1 MQNQLHRS
9 VDVRDAPVH
18 RYRRSSPLSWW
29 TRVYDRGGFEV
40 VLAGFALAY
49 LILFAGLPLLYN
61 IVLSVQEVDLLG
73 SDAFLRPFVGLA
85 NYRDI
90 FSRPEARMVLGNT
103 VLFVSLSLAFQ
114 LTLGFALALL
124 FQQNFPGASFMR
136 GLFLAGWIMP
146 GLVVGAIWKLVF
158 AGDYGVLNH
167 VLLQLG
173 VLPGKV
179 FWLSNPDTSLYAVI
193 VANIWLGIPFNM
205 LLLSVGLSAIPRDLY
220 EAAELDGAGAIRRFT
235 SITLPMMRATLGAVI
250 SLGVIMT
257 LQQFDLVAAL
267 TQGGPA
273 NTSQVAQYWSWQLS
287 LQTFE
292 VSAGSAIATLMLSIV
307 LVVAA
312 IYVSATRNE
321 RLN

>member
-1 MQNQLHRS
+1 MS
-9 VDVRDAPVH
+9 STTP
-18 RYRRSSPLSWW
+18 YRPSWW
-29 TRVYDRGGFEV
+29 ARIHERGGFEV
-40 VLAGFALAY
+40 ALAGFALAY
-49 LILFAGLPLLYN
+49 LMLFAGLPLLYN
-61 IVLSVQEVDLLG
+61 ILLSLQQVDLLG
-73 SDAFLRPFVGLA
+73 SDSFIRPFVGLA
-85 NYRDI
+85 NYVDI

-103 VLFVSLSLAFQ
+103 VLFVTLSLAFQ
-114 LTLGFALALL
+114 LCIGFALALL

-136 GLFLAGWIMP
+136 GMFLAGWIMP
-146 GLVVGAIWKLVF
+146 GLVVGAIWKLIF

-167 VLLQLG
+167 VLIGLG
-173 VLPGKV
+173 VLQDKM
-179 FWLSNPDTSLYAVI
+179 FWLSNPHSSLYAVI
-193 VANIWLGIPFNM
+193 VANIWLGVPFNM

-220 EAAELDGAGAIRRFT
+220 EAAELDGAGPVRRFT
-235 SITLPMMRATLGAVI
+235 SITLPMMRPTLGAVI

-312 IYVSATRNE
+312 LYVMATRDE
-321 RLN
+321 RLV